1 MEMFLMILCIS
12 MFGLAI
18 TAIAFGAA
26 TRPERSSSAGQPEL
40 RPAQTVAPGRFFAR
54 QVLPPSQPQTDVP
67 IEVLLAQI
75 EHHVR
80 LEQAAAQ
87 SFLESPSRAQL
98 HTKTI
103 TPFVN

>member
-1 MEMFLMILCIS
+1 MEMFLMVLCMS
-12 MFGLAI
+12 MLALAV

-26 TRPERSSSAGQPEL
+26 TREEKPSSADQPEL
-40 RPAQTVAPGRFFAR
+40 RPAKVVAPGRFFAD
-54 QVLPPSQPQTDVP
+54 QVLPPSQPQTHVP
-67 IEVLLAQI
+67 TEVLLAQI

-87 SFLESPSRAQL
+87 SFLESPSHTQL
-98 HTKTI
+98 HAKTT